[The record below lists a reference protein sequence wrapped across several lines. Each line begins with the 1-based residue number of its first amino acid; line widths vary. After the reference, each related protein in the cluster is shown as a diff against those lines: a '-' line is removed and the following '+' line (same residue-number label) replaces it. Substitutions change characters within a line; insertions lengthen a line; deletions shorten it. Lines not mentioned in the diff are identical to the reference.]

1 MENTIILQ
9 GTTPEALAQLIS
21 ESVKSQIEDLKN
33 SLTTQNPDDVLLS
46 REQVLELLQ
55 INAST
60 LWHYQNKG
68 RITVYKFGSKCFYKK
83 AELLAGLIPLKK

>member
-1 MENTIILQ
+1 MEAQIILQ

-33 SLTTQNPDDVLLS
+33 NLTNQNPDELLT

-60 LWHYQNKG
+60 LWHWQNKG
-68 RITVYKFGSKCFYKK
+68 RITVYKFANKCYYKRS
-83 AELLAGLIPLKK
+83 ELMATITPLKK